1 MNKQVILVPN
11 NNEDWD
17 EANVWDGVVFG
28 CDFNPGNVFQNKKLN
43 LIYALIPQLN
53 QLDQQANAFP
63 NN

>member
-53 QLDQQANAFP
+53 QLD
-63 NN
+63 